1 MRHVLRTEIHP
12 RAAIFAGALLA
23 ATAIGGTFAPTFAAD
38 LTFDGF
44 TIDEADKGTVKLGR
58 VEVTGSSLERDE
70 FIKMMAK
77 GTPPDERKALAAR
90 FEAEKLSVPSISMTD
105 KDGDMT
111 VEGLLV
117 TGISKGK
124 ITRGSISAM
133 KGEFPA
139 DGGRVSFSSGPL
151 TVEGADFGRAF
162 GGPGGGFPT
171 SLLIWE
177 KISLTGPDKDTPA
190 TAPGGNLFT
199 LEVAAIT
206 ADASHATGAPTKSH
220 LAVQGLTF
228 RPPAASKAAQQLSQ
242 AGISRLDFGF
252 DYGATYD
259 PAAKTFSID
268 ALELRGTDLGT
279 LSLRGKI
286 GNIAPEAF
294 GGSDPA
300 GMALAFGGGDPGAAP
315 GAQAVAAAL
324 MQGTVLGLEIAY
336 VDKGLADKVVA
347 PAAAQQQK
355 SPAALKA
362 EAAAMAR
369 QMVPLFLGGAPNAN
383 AAADAVARFVAQPQ
397 SIIVTL
403 KPKAGAIGFVELMSV
418 GDPMALIAKVDIDV
432 KSDSPAMAAP
442 APGPKPSAPTAAASP
457 KPAPA
462 PAAPAA
468 PAAPSK
474 ALSGLDAWNAL
485 VGNTVVGK
493 DADDNELIEYYLK
506 NGTVKQLSDDQV
518 STGKWSFKD
527 GQVCFRYPEEDE
539 YCYDLT
545 VDGDIATFS
554 DEDGSGT
561 RYTIL
566 KGNPKRL

>member
-1 MRHVLRTEIHP
+1 MNHVSRTETH
-12 RAAIFAGALLA
+12 RRTAVFAGVLLA
-23 ATAIGGTFAPTFAAD
+23 TTAIGGLCVPASAAD
-38 LTFDGF
+38 LAFDGF
-44 TIDEADKGTVKLGR
+44 TIDEGDKGTVKLGR

-70 FIKMMAK
+70 FVKLLAK
-77 GTPPDERKALAAR
+77 DTPPEERKALAAR
-90 FEAEKLSVPSISMTD
+90 FEAAKLSVPSISMTD
-105 KDGDMT
+105 KDGGMS

-124 ITRGSISAM
+124 IARGTVAAM

-139 DGGRVSFSSGPL
+139 DGGRVSFTTGPL

-162 GGPGGGFPT
+162 GGAGGGFPT

-177 KISLTGPDKDTPA
+177 KIALTGPDKDTPA

-199 LEVAAIT
+199 LEIGAIT
-206 ADASHATGAPTKSH
+206 ADVTFATGVPTKSH
-220 LAVQGLTF
+220 LSVQGLNF
-228 RPPAASKAAQQLSQ
+228 RPPAASVAAQQLAQ
-242 AGISRLDFGF
+242 AGVPRLEFNF

-259 PAAKTFSID
+259 PTAKVFSLD
-268 ALELRGTDLGT
+268 ALELTGTDLGT

-286 GNIAPEAF
+286 GNIGPEVF
-294 GGSDPA
+294 GQTDPA
-300 GMALAFGGGDPGAAP
+300 GAAMAL
-315 GAQAVAAAL
+315 L
-324 MQGTVLGLEIAY
+324 QGTVSGVDLAY
-336 VDKGLADKVVA
+336 VDKGLADKVVG
-347 PAAAQQQK
+347 PAAAAQQK

-383 AAADAVARFVAQPQ
+383 ASADAVARFVAQPR

-403 KPKAGAIGFVELMSV
+403 KPKAGAIGFLELMSV
-418 GDPMALIAKVDIDV
+418 DDPMALVAKVDIDV
-432 KSDSPAMAAP
+432 KSDSPA
-442 APGPKPSAPTAAASP
+442 TAA
-457 KPAPA
+457 PAPA
-462 PAAPAA
+462 PAAPSAPA

-474 ALSGLDAWNAL
+474 RLSGLDAWNAL

-493 DADDNELIEYYLK
+493 DSDDNEIFEYYLK

-527 GQVCFRYPEEDE
+527 EQVCLRYPEEDE

-545 VDGDIATFS
+545 VDGDIATFT
-554 DEDGSGT
+554 DEDGTGT
-561 RYTIL
+561 RYTVL